1 MANKVSETQQELQ
14 IVEQK
19 VAKVSR
25 EDKRAVQST
34 TLRANLRRRK
44 AQARSRQESRQ
55 EISSSNISILL
66 SRVTERDEVMGDDS
80 LCL

>member
-44 AQARSRQESRQ
+44 AQARSRQE
-55 EISSSNISILL
+55 ISSSNISILL

>member
-44 AQARSRQESRQ
+44 AQARHRKEQGLNSADVPT
-55 EISSSNISILL
+55 LL
-66 SRVTERDEVMGDDS
+66 SRFEIQGDKS

>member
-44 AQARSRQESRQ
+44 AQA
-55 EISSSNISILL
+55 
-66 SRVTERDEVMGDDS
+66 
-80 LCL
+80 

>member
-44 AQARSRQESRQ
+44 AQARSRQE
-55 EISSSNISILL
+55 ISSSNISILL
-66 SRVTERDEVMGDDS
+66 SRVTERDEVMGDDA

>member
-44 AQARSRQESRQ
+44 AQARSRQE
-55 EISSSNISILL
+55 ISSSNISILL
-66 SRVTERDEVMGDDS
+66 SRETERDEVMGDDS

>member
-25 EDKRAVQST
+25 EDNRAVQST

-44 AQARSRQESRQ
+44 AQARSRQ